1 MKPKVIRRAASSC
14 AAAAAPVPR
23 EIRAPFCYRKHLM
36 QRLFRTN
43 RLTLALVALLVFAE
57 AAHAFR
63 TPSVRSRNRAPDPP
77 PAAAPAT
84 VRMPDDAKPADPA
97 KADITVEGQPAPAIT
112 VSPAPEPPKPAV
124 VSVPPPPA
132 PKPEVVA
139 VPIPAAPATAPK
151 PAPVA
156 APAPKPEPV
165 AAPAPKPAPV
175 VVAPA
180 PAPPAPVVA
189 APPPPPVVAAPAP
202 RPAVVASPPAPKPAP
217 VVAAPPPPAPAPA
230 AVAAPP
236 PEERKPRPI
245 VDLSRP
251 APAVVAAAAPS
262 AVAAAKPPAAVGKP
276 DPRLIEN
283 IFACLSPGLPNEWK
297 KAWIVLAEPGP
308 DRKLDAKFFY
318 AVTAADDK
326 GEAFVPCNAKAVADS
341 VYGLNDLLAPE
352 QRRWRAARLVITS
365 EGDYELKYD
374 YAR

>member
-1 MKPKVIRRAASSC
+1 
-14 AAAAAPVPR
+14 
-23 EIRAPFCYRKHLM
+23 M
-36 QRLFRTN
+36 QRSFRTKH
-43 RLTLALVALLVFAE
+43 LTLALVALLAFAE

-97 KADITVEGQPAPAIT
+97 KADITIEGQPAPAIT
-112 VSPAPEPPKPAV
+112 VSPPPAQAEPPKPAV
-124 VSVPPPPA
+124 VTVPPPPA
-132 PKPEVVA
+132 PRPEVVA
-139 VPIPAAPATAPK
+139 VPIPAAPAPR
-151 PAPVA
+151 PAVVA
-156 APAPKPEPV
+156 APPPP
-165 AAPAPKPAPV
+165 
-175 VVAPA
+175 
-180 PAPPAPVVA
+180 PPAPVVA
-189 APPPPPVVAAPAP
+189 APPPPPPKPIVVAPPPPPAPVVVAPPPPPPAPKPAVVAAPPAPAPAP
-202 RPAVVASPPAPKPAP
+202 RPAVL
-217 VVAAPPPPAPAPA
+217 AAPAPAPTP
-230 AVAAPP
+230 APAL
-236 PEERKPRPI
+236 EARKPRPI

-251 APAVVAAAAPS
+251 APAPAVVASAAPT
-262 AVAAAKPPAAVGKP
+262 AVAAKPAAGGKP

-308 DRKLDAKFFY
+308 DRKLEAKFFY
-318 AVTAADDK
+318 AVSAADDK

-352 QRRWRAARLVITS
+352 QRRWRTARLVITN

>member
-1 MKPKVIRRAASSC
+1 
-14 AAAAAPVPR
+14 
-23 EIRAPFCYRKHLM
+23 M

-43 RLTLALVALLVFAE
+43 RLTLALVALLAFAE

-84 VRMPDDAKPADPA
+84 VRMPDDAKPVDPA
-97 KADITVEGQPAPAIT
+97 KADITIEGQPAPAIT
-112 VSPAPEPPKPAV
+112 VSPPPAKPEPPKPAV

-139 VPIPAAPATAPK
+139 VPIPATP
-151 PAPVA
+151 
-156 APAPKPEPV
+156 APAPKPAV
-165 AAPAPKPAPV
+165 AAVPPPPPPAPV
-175 VVAPA
+175 VVAP
-180 PAPPAPVVA
+180 PPPPPAPVVA
-189 APPPPPVVAAPAP
+189 APPPPPPAP
-202 RPAVVASPPAPKPAP
+202 VVISPPPPPPAPKPA
-217 VVAAPPPPAPAPA
+217 VVAAPPAPAPKPA
-230 AVAAPP
+230 AIAAPTP
-236 PEERKPRPI
+236 AATPEARKPRPI

-251 APAVVAAAAPS
+251 APAPAVVASAAPAS
-262 AVAAAKPPAAVGKP
+262 VAAKPAAGGKP

-308 DRKLDAKFFY
+308 DRKLDAKFFF
-318 AVTAADDK
+318 AVSAADDK
-326 GEAFVPCNAKAVADS
+326 GVAFVPCNAKAVADS
-341 VYGLNDLLAPE
+341 VYGLNDLLSPE

>member
-1 MKPKVIRRAASSC
+1 MK
-14 AAAAAPVPR
+14 
-23 EIRAPFCYRKHLM
+23 
-36 QRLFRTN
+36 
-43 RLTLALVALLVFAE
+43 RLTLALVALLAFAE

-84 VRMPDDAKPADPA
+84 VRMPDDARPADPA
-97 KADITVEGQPAPAIT
+97 KADITIEGQPAPAIT
-112 VSPAPEPPKPAV
+112 VSPPPAKPEAPKPAV

-139 VPIPAAPATAPK
+139 VPIPAAPAPK
-151 PAPVA
+151 PAIVA
-156 APAPKPEPV
+156 APPPP
-165 AAPAPKPAPV
+165 PPAPV
-175 VVAPA
+175 VVAP
-180 PAPPAPVVA
+180 
-189 APPPPPVVAAPAP
+189 PPP
-202 RPAVVASPPAPKPAP
+202 PPAPKPV
-217 VVAAPPPPAPAPA
+217 VVAAPPAPAPA
-230 AVAAPP
+230 PKPAVIAAPTP
-236 PEERKPRPI
+236 APAPEVRKPRPI

-251 APAVVAAAAPS
+251 APAPAVVASAAPAS
-262 AVAAAKPPAAVGKP
+262 VAAKPAAGGKP

-308 DRKLDAKFFY
+308 DRKLDAKFFF
-318 AVTAADDK
+318 AVTTADDK

-365 EGDYELKYD
+365 DGDYELKYD

>member
-1 MKPKVIRRAASSC
+1 MK
-14 AAAAAPVPR
+14 
-23 EIRAPFCYRKHLM
+23 
-36 QRLFRTN
+36 
-43 RLTLALVALLVFAE
+43 RLTLALVALLAFAE
-57 AAHAFR
+57 VAHAFR
-63 TPSVRSRNRAPDPP
+63 TPSVRSRNRAPEPP

-84 VRMPDDAKPADPA
+84 VRMPDDARPADPS

-112 VSPAPEPPKPAV
+112 VSPPTATPEPPKPAV
-124 VSVPPPPA
+124 VTVPPPAA

-139 VPIPAAPATAPK
+139 VPLPATP
-151 PAPVA
+151 
-156 APAPKPEPV
+156 
-165 AAPAPKPAPV
+165 
-175 VVAPA
+175 APA
-180 PAPPAPVVA
+180 PAPQPAVVA
-189 APPPPPVVAAPAP
+189 APPPPPPA
-202 RPAVVASPPAPKPAP
+202 R
-217 VVAAPPPPAPAPA
+217 VVAAPPPPPPPAPVVVAPPPAPVVVAPPPPAAAPKPAVVAAPA
-230 AVAAPP
+230 APTPAPPAVVAAP

-251 APAVVAAAAPS
+251 APAPAVVASAAPA
-262 AVAAAKPPAAVGKP
+262 AVAAKPAASGKP

-318 AVTAADDK
+318 AVSAADDK

>member
-1 MKPKVIRRAASSC
+1 
-14 AAAAAPVPR
+14 
-23 EIRAPFCYRKHLM
+23 M
-36 QRLFRTN
+36 QRLFRTK
-43 RLTLALVALLVFAE
+43 RLTLALVALLAFAE

-63 TPSVRSRNRAPDPP
+63 TPSVRSRNRGETPP
-77 PAAAPAT
+77 PEAPAT
-84 VRMPDDAKPADPA
+84 VRMPDDARPADPA
-97 KADITVEGQPAPAIT
+97 KADITIEGQPTPAIT
-112 VSPAPEPPKPAV
+112 VAPPAARPEPPKPAV

-139 VPIPAAPATAPK
+139 VPIPAAPAA
-151 PAPVA
+151 
-156 APAPKPEPV
+156 APKPEPV
-165 AAPAPKPAPV
+165 AT
-175 VVAPA
+175 PA
-180 PAPPAPVVA
+180 PAPTPAPVPKPAVVA
-189 APPPPPVVAAPAP
+189 APPP
-202 RPAVVASPPAPKPAP
+202 PAP
-217 VVAAPPPPAPAPA
+217 VVAAPPPPAPAPKP
-230 AVAAPP
+230 AVAAVPAP
-236 PEERKPRPI
+236 TPAPIAEERKPRPI

-251 APAVVAAAAPS
+251 APAPAVVASAAPAS
-262 AVAAAKPPAAVGKP
+262 AAAKPAAGGKP

-318 AVTAADDK
+318 AVSAADEK
-326 GEAFVPCNAKAVADS
+326 GETFVPCNAKAVADS

>member
-1 MKPKVIRRAASSC
+1 MVKLRRIK
-14 AAAAAPVPR
+14 R
-23 EIRAPFCYRKHLM
+23 ENRAPFCYRKHLM
-36 QRLFRTN
+36 QRLFRTK
-43 RLTLALVALLVFAE
+43 RLTLALVALLAFAE

-63 TPSVRSRNRAPDPP
+63 TPSVRSRNRAETPP
-77 PAAAPAT
+77 GAPAT
-84 VRMPDDAKPADPA
+84 VRMPDDARPADPA
-97 KADITVEGQPAPAIT
+97 KADITIEGQPAPAIT
-112 VSPAPEPPKPAV
+112 VSPPAAKPEPPKPAV

-139 VPIPAAPATAPK
+139 VPIPAAPAPAPK
-151 PAPVA
+151 PAVVA
-156 APAPKPEPV
+156 APPPPP
-165 AAPAPKPAPV
+165 PAPAPV
-175 VVAPA
+175 VVAP
-180 PAPPAPVVA
+180 PPPPPAPVVA
-189 APPPPPVVAAPAP
+189 APPPPPPAPFVVAPP
-202 RPAVVASPPAPKPAP
+202 PPPAPKPA
-217 VVAAPPPPAPAPA
+217 VVAAPAPPPPAPAVVPA
-230 AVAAPP
+230 PPPPKPAVVAAPP

-251 APAVVAAAAPS
+251 APAPAPAVVASAAPAS
-262 AVAAAKPPAAVGKP
+262 VAARPPAGGKP

-352 QRRWRAARLVITS
+352 QRRWRAARLVITN

>member
-1 MKPKVIRRAASSC
+1 
-14 AAAAAPVPR
+14 
-23 EIRAPFCYRKHLM
+23 M
-36 QRLFRTN
+36 QRLFRTK
-43 RLTLALVALLVFAE
+43 RLTLALVALLAFAE

-63 TPSVRSRNRAPDPP
+63 TPSVRSRHRADESPP
-77 PAAAPAT
+77 AAPAT
-84 VRMPDDAKPADPA
+84 VRMPDDARPADPA
-97 KADITVEGQPAPAIT
+97 KADITIEGQPAPALT
-112 VSPAPEPPKPAV
+112 VSPPAAKPEPPKPAV

-139 VPIPAAPATAPK
+139 VPIPAAPAPK
-151 PAPVA
+151 PAVVA
-156 APAPKPEPV
+156 APPPP
-165 AAPAPKPAPV
+165 PPAPV
-175 VVAPA
+175 VVAP
-180 PAPPAPVVA
+180 PPPPPAPVVA
-189 APPPPPVVAAPAP
+189 APPPPPPAPVVVAPP
-202 RPAVVASPPAPKPAP
+202 PPPPPAPKPAA
-217 VVAAPPPPAPAPA
+217 VAAPAPPPPAPAV
-230 AVAAPP
+230 VAAPP
-236 PEERKPRPI
+236 PEAPKPRPI

-251 APAVVAAAAPS
+251 APAPAPAVVASAAPA
-262 AVAAAKPPAAVGKP
+262 AVAARPAAGGKP

-308 DRKLDAKFFY
+308 DRQLDAKFFY

-352 QRRWRAARLVITS
+352 QRRWRAARLVITN